1 MRVCIAVIVLKMVF
15 ENFTYYGIFDSLSSM
30 PEDELAYQRMM
41 ESSNVIRKTESGEL
55 YYDIVYSPRIPYKAI
70 KSYDDYKWY
79 NNMVTH
85 NKVMNDKK
93 EMKENGV
100 LFFFKEIFC
109 CR

>member
-1 MRVCIAVIVLKMVF
+1 
-15 ENFTYYGIFDSLSSM
+15 M

-70 KSYDDYKWY
+70 KSHDDYKLY
-79 NNMVTH
+79 NNNMVTH

-100 LFFFKEIFC
+100 LFFLKEIFC